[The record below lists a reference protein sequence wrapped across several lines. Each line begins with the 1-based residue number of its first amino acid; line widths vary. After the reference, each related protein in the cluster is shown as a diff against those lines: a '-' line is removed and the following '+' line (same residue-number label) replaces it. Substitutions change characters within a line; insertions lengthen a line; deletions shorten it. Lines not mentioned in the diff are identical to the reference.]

1 MRAPDRIPGVV
12 LVTDTPSRPDRDSK
26 RRWIA
31 RRRQER
37 DARIRAALARRRER
51 R

>member
-1 MRAPDRIPGVV
+1 MGTPDRTPGVV

-31 RRRQER
+31 KRRDERQ
-37 DARIRAALARRRER
+37 ARIRAALARRRTP
-51 R
+51 